1 MSSPLTPGGL
11 APAYPVVWDSR
22 MSLYVAD
29 SSVDLSNLSVKLAM
43 VLGRLASM
51 HFLLFDQQLI
61 VTHGKDGQHVVNSKH
76 YVGKA
81 VDVRVRDKDR
91 AQQGV
96 FLAVL
101 GYFVPGYGLAVFDE
115 RARAGETHFHIEEA
129 N

>member
-11 APAYPVVWDSR
+11 APGYPVVWDSR
-22 MSLYVAD
+22 TSLYVAD
-29 SSVDLSNLSVKLAM
+29 SSVDLSNLSAKLVV

-61 VTHGKDGQHVVNSKH
+61 VTHGKDGQHVASSRH
-76 YVGKA
+76 YSGHA

-91 AQQGV
+91 TQQGV

-101 GYFVPGYGLAVFDE
+101 GYYVPGFGLAVFDE
-115 RARAGETHFHIEEA
+115 RARPGETHLHIEEA
-129 N
+129 G

>member
-11 APAYPVVWDSR
+11 APRYPVIFESK
-22 MSLYVAD
+22 SQLYVAD
-29 SSVDLSNLSVKLAM
+29 SSVDLSNLSPKLAV
-43 VLGRLASM
+43 VLTRLASV
-51 HFLLFDQQLI
+51 HWLLFDQQMI
-61 VTHGKDGQHVVNSKH
+61 VTHGKDGKHVPNSKH

-91 AQQGV
+91 TQQLT

-101 GYFVPGYGLAVFDE
+101 GYFVSVFGLAVFDE
-115 RARAGETHFHIEEA
+115 RARSGETHFHIEEA